1 MHMLKQNLTFKL
13 TQKLSP
19 QQIKLMKLIQLPTL
33 DFEQRIK
40 NEIEENPA
48 LETGTEEKATD
59 IERLEDANF
68 SENNFDNQEIDIESY
83 IGDDETPSYKLNA
96 FNYNSEVEEKSA
108 PISSHTSLHENLKNQ
123 TNVLILTE
131 KEKIISDFI
140 IGSIDESG
148 YLSRSIDELI
158 DDIAFT
164 QNQIVSSKELKNVL
178 GMIQNLEPPGIASR
192 NLQECLSLQLKRKF
206 KTNEILIATKIIDEG
221 FDLFS
226 KKHFEKMQEKFDIDQ
241 HLLKKGLSE
250 IEKLNPKPGGSIS
263 SFSENNHIVPDFI
276 LSVNE
281 NFINVNL
288 NRRNAP
294 DLHISKNYKE
304 MLKGYQDTK
313 MKSKAQ
319 KETVQFIKQKLDA
332 AKWFIEA
339 ITQRYQTLTLT
350 IDAIV
355 KFQTEYFLTGDEKKL
370 KPMILKDIAEKTN
383 MDISTVSRVANSKY
397 IETPYGTF
405 LLKKFFSESLKN
417 LEGEDVSSF
426 EIKNILQSL
435 IESEN
440 KKNPFSDMA
449 LSIELS
455 KKGYSLARRTVAK
468 YREQLNFPVARL
480 RKEL

>member
-1 MHMLKQNLTFKL
+1 MLKQNLTFKL
-13 TQKLSP
+13 NQKLSP

-48 LETGTEEKATD
+48 LDTGIEEKTSD
-59 IERLEDANF
+59 FESHEDGNLSDSNIEKSD
-68 SENNFDNQEIDIESY
+68 IDIEAY
-83 IGDDETPSYKLNA
+83 INEDEIPSYKLNSY
-96 FNYNSEVEEKSA
+96 NYNSEEQEKST

-131 KEKIISDFI
+131 KEKVISEFI

-148 YLSRSIDELI
+148 YLSRSTDELI

-164 QNQIVSSKELKNVL
+164 QNEIISSKQIKKVL
-178 GMIQNLEPPGIASR
+178 NMIQNLEPPGIASR
-192 NLQECLSLQLKRKF
+192 NLQECLSLQLKRKPQ
-206 KTNEILIATKIIDEG
+206 TNEISIASKIIDDG

-226 KKHFEKMQEKFDIDQ
+226 KKHFKKMQEKFSIDQ
-241 HLLKKGLSE
+241 DLLKKGLNE

-276 LSVNE
+276 LTVNE
-281 NFINVNL
+281 SHISVNL

-294 DLHISKNYKE
+294 DLHISTNYKE
-304 MLKGYQDTK
+304 MLKGYQSSRI
-313 MKSKAQ
+313 KSRAQ
-319 KETVQFIKQKLDA
+319 RETVQFIKQKLDA

-339 ITQRYQTLTLT
+339 INQRYQTLSLT

-355 KFQTEYFLTGDEKKL
+355 KFQTEYFLSGDEKKI
-370 KPMILKDIAEKTN
+370 KPMILKDIAEKIN

-417 LEGEDVSSF
+417 LEGEEVSSY
-426 EIKNILQSL
+426 EIKNILESL
-435 IESEN
+435 IEGEN

>member
-1 MHMLKQNLTFKL
+1 MLKQNLTFKL
-13 TQKLSP
+13 SQKLSP

-48 LETGTEEKATD
+48 LESGVQEPTSD
-59 IERLEDANF
+59 
-68 SENNFDNQEIDIESY
+68 FDNQEELDFSENYSENSDMDLETY
-83 IGDDETPSYKLNA
+83 LSDDEIPSYKLNSY
-96 FNYNSEVEEKSA
+96 NYSSEEEEKNT

-131 KEKIISDFI
+131 KEKVISEFI

-148 YLSRSIDELI
+148 YLSRSVDELV

-164 QNQIVSSKELKNVL
+164 QNEIISPMEIENVL
-178 GMIQNLEPPGIASR
+178 TIIQNLEPPGIASR
-192 NLQECLSLQLKRKF
+192 NLQECLSIQLKRKP
-206 KTNEILIATKIIDEG
+206 KSDDVSIASKIIDEG

-226 KKHFEKMQEKFDIDQ
+226 KKHFKKMQEKFNLDQ
-241 HLLKKGLSE
+241 DLLKKGLNE

-263 SFSENNHIVPDFI
+263 SFTENNHIVPDFI
-276 LSVNE
+276 LNVSE
-281 NFINVNL
+281 NHISVNL

-294 DLHISKNYKE
+294 DLHISENYKE
-304 MLKGYQDTK
+304 MLKGYQSSKT
-313 MKSKAQ
+313 KSKAQ
-319 KETVQFIKQKLDA
+319 KDTVQFIKQKLDA
-332 AKWFIEA
+332 AKWFIDA
-339 ITQRYQTLTLT
+339 ITQRHQTLSLT
-350 IDAIV
+350 IDAII
-355 KFQTEYFLTGDEKKL
+355 KFQRDYFLSGDEKKL
-370 KPMILKDIAEKTN
+370 KPMILRDIAEKIN
-383 MDISTVSRVANSKY
+383 MDISTISRVANSKY

-417 LEGEDVSSF
+417 LEGDEVSSF
-426 EIKNILQSL
+426 EIKNILKSL
-435 IESEN
+435 IEGEN
-440 KKNPFSDMA
+440 KNNPFSDMA

-480 RKEL
+480 RREL

>member
-1 MHMLKQNLTFKL
+1 MLKQNLTFKL
-13 TQKLSP
+13 NQKLSP

-48 LETGTEEKATD
+48 LDTGIEEKASD
-59 IERLEDANF
+59 FESYEDDNF
-68 SENNFDNQEIDIESY
+68 SDSNIEKSDIDIEAY
-83 IGDDETPSYKLNA
+83 INEDEIPSYKLNSY
-96 FNYNSEVEEKSA
+96 NYNSEEEEKST

-131 KEKIISDFI
+131 KEKVISEFI

-164 QNQIVSSKELKNVL
+164 QNEIISSKQIKKILN
-178 GMIQNLEPPGIASR
+178 MIQNLEPPGIASR
-192 NLQECLSLQLKRKF
+192 NLQECLSLQLKRKPQ
-206 KTNEILIATKIIDEG
+206 TNEISIASKIIDDG

-226 KKHFEKMQEKFDIDQ
+226 KKHFKKMQEKFSIDQ
-241 HLLKKGLSE
+241 NLLKKGLNE

-276 LSVNE
+276 LTVNE
-281 NFINVNL
+281 SHISVNL

-294 DLHISKNYKE
+294 DLHISTNYKE
-304 MLKGYQDTK
+304 MLKGYQSSRI
-313 MKSKAQ
+313 KSRAQ
-319 KETVQFIKQKLDA
+319 RETVQFIKQKLDA

-339 ITQRYQTLTLT
+339 INQRYQTLSLT

-355 KFQTEYFLTGDEKKL
+355 KFQTEYFLSGDEKKI
-370 KPMILKDIAEKTN
+370 KPMILKDIAEKIN

-397 IETPYGTF
+397 LETPYGTF

-417 LEGEDVSSF
+417 LEGEEVSSY
-426 EIKNILQSL
+426 EIKNILESL

>member
-1 MHMLKQNLTFKL
+1 MLKQNLTFKL
-13 TQKLSP
+13 NQKLSP

-48 LETGTEEKATD
+48 LDTGIEEKASD
-59 IERLEDANF
+59 FESYEDDNF
-68 SENNFDNQEIDIESY
+68 SDSNIEKSDIDIEAY
-83 IGDDETPSYKLNA
+83 INEDEIPSYKLNSY
-96 FNYNSEVEEKSA
+96 NYNSEEQEKST

-131 KEKIISDFI
+131 KEKVISEFI

-164 QNQIVSSKELKNVL
+164 QNEIISSKQIKKILN
-178 GMIQNLEPPGIASR
+178 MIQNLEPPGIASR
-192 NLQECLSLQLKRKF
+192 NLQECLSLQLKRKPQ
-206 KTNEILIATKIIDEG
+206 TNEISIASKIIDDG

-226 KKHFEKMQEKFDIDQ
+226 KKHFKKMQEKFSIDQ
-241 HLLKKGLSE
+241 DLLKKGLNE

-276 LSVNE
+276 LTVNE
-281 NFINVNL
+281 NHISVNL

-294 DLHISKNYKE
+294 DLHISTNYKE
-304 MLKGYQDTK
+304 MLKGYQSSRI
-313 MKSKAQ
+313 KSRAQ
-319 KETVQFIKQKLDA
+319 RETVQFIKQKLDA

-339 ITQRYQTLTLT
+339 INQRYQTLSLT

-355 KFQTEYFLTGDEKKL
+355 KFQTEYFLSGDEKKI
-370 KPMILKDIAEKTN
+370 KPMILKDIAEKIN

-397 IETPYGTF
+397 LETPYGTF

-417 LEGEDVSSF
+417 LEGEEVSSY
-426 EIKNILQSL
+426 EIKNILESL

>member
-1 MHMLKQNLTFKL
+1 MLKQNLTFKL

-33 DFEQRIK
+33 DFEQKIK

-48 LETGTEEKATD
+48 LETGIEEKVSD
-59 IERLEDANF
+59 FENSEDENF
-68 SENNFDNQEIDIESY
+68 SDNNVDNQEIDIDAY
-83 IGDDETPSYKLNA
+83 LNDDDTPSYKLNS
-96 FNYNSEVEEKSA
+96 FNYNSEEEDKSM

-123 TNVLILTE
+123 TNVLILTK

-164 QNQIVSSKELKNVL
+164 QNEIISSKEIKNVL
-178 GMIQNLEPPGIASR
+178 TMIQNLEPPGIASR
-192 NLQECLSLQLKRKF
+192 NLQECLSLQLKRKP
-206 KTNEILIATKIIDEG
+206 KTNDTLIASKVIDEG

-226 KKHFEKMQEKFDIDQ
+226 KKHFKKMQEKFNLNQ
-241 HLLKKGLSE
+241 NSLKKGLNE

-276 LSVNE
+276 LTVNE
-281 NFINVNL
+281 NHISVNL

-294 DLHISKNYKE
+294 ELHISNNYKE
-304 MLKGYQDTK
+304 MLKGYQGSK
-313 MKSKAQ
+313 MKSKTQ

-355 KFQTEYFLTGDEKKL
+355 KFQTEYFLSGDEKKL
-370 KPMILKDIAEKTN
+370 RPMILKDIAKKTS

-417 LEGEDVSSF
+417 LEGEEVSSF
-426 EIKNILQSL
+426 EIKNILESL
-435 IESEN
+435 IECEN

>member
-1 MHMLKQNLTFKL
+1 MLKQNLTFRL
-13 TQKLSP
+13 SQKLSP

-48 LETGTEEKATD
+48 LESGIEEKVSD
-59 IERLEDANF
+59 FENQEDLDF
-68 SENNFDNQEIDIESY
+68 SENYSENTDIDIEAYLS
-83 IGDDETPSYKLNA
+83 DDEIPSYKLNS
-96 FNYNSEVEEKSA
+96 FNYSSEDEEKST

-123 TNVLILTE
+123 TTVLILTE

-140 IGSIDESG
+140 IGSIDGSG
-148 YLSRSIDELI
+148 YLSRSIDELV

-164 QNQIVSSKELKNVL
+164 QNQIISSDEIQNVL
-178 GMIQNLEPPGIASR
+178 KMIQNLEPPGIASR
-192 NLQECLSLQLKRKF
+192 NLQECLSIQLKRKPKSDNIF
-206 KTNEILIATKIIDEG
+206 IASKIIDEG

-226 KKHFEKMQEKFDIDQ
+226 KKHFKKMQEKFNLSEDE
-241 HLLKKGLSE
+241 LKKGLNE
-250 IEKLNPKPGGSIS
+250 VEKLNPKPGGSIS

-276 LSVNE
+276 LNVSE
-281 NFINVNL
+281 NHISVNL

-294 DLHISKNYKE
+294 NLHISTNYKE
-304 MLKGYQDTK
+304 MLKGYQSSK
-313 MKSKAQ
+313 KKSKDQ
-319 KETVQFIKQKLDA
+319 KNTVQFIKQKLDA

-339 ITQRYQTLTLT
+339 ITQRYQTLSLT

-355 KFQTEYFLTGDEKKL
+355 KFQKGYFLSGDEKKL

-383 MDISTVSRVANSKY
+383 MDISTISRVANSKY

-426 EIKNILQSL
+426 EIKNILKSL
-435 IESEN
+435 IDNEN
-440 KKNPFSDMA
+440 KKNPFSDMS
-449 LSIELS
+449 LSVELS
-455 KKGYSLARRTVAK
+455 KNGYSLARRTVAK

>member
-1 MHMLKQNLTFKL
+1 MSI
-13 TQKLSP
+13 SP
-19 QQIKLMKLIQLPTL
+19 I
-33 DFEQRIK
+33 
-40 NEIEENPA
+40 
-48 LETGTEEKATD
+48 
-59 IERLEDANF
+59 
-68 SENNFDNQEIDIESY
+68 
-83 IGDDETPSYKLNA
+83 
-96 FNYNSEVEEKSA
+96 
-108 PISSHTSLHENLKNQ
+108 
-123 TNVLILTE
+123 
-131 KEKIISDFI
+131 
-140 IGSIDESG
+140 
-148 YLSRSIDELI
+148 
-158 DDIAFT
+158 
-164 QNQIVSSKELKNVL
+164 
-178 GMIQNLEPPGIASR
+178 
-192 NLQECLSLQLKRKF
+192 KRK
-206 KTNEILIATKIIDEG
+206 TQTDEILIATKIIDEG

-226 KKHFEKMQEKFDIDQ
+226 KKHFMKMQDKFNLDQ
-241 HLLKKGLSE
+241 SSLKKGLNE

-263 SFSENNHIVPDFI
+263 SFSENNHIVPDF
-276 LSVNE
+276 LLNVNE
-281 NFINVNL
+281 NHINVNL

-294 DLHISKNYKE
+294 DLHISNTYKE
-304 MLKGYQDTK
+304 MLKGYQSSK
-313 MKSKAQ
+313 VKSKAQ

-355 KFQTEYFLTGDEKKL
+355 QFQTEYFLSGDEKKL
-370 KPMILKDIAEKTN
+370 KPMILRDIAEKTN

-417 LEGEDVSSF
+417 LEGEEVSSF
-426 EIKNILQSL
+426 EIKNILESL
-435 IESEN
+435 IQSEN

>member
-1 MHMLKQNLTFKL
+1 MLKQNLTFKL

-33 DFEQRIK
+33 DFEQKIK

-48 LETGTEEKATD
+48 LETGIEEKVSD
-59 IERLEDANF
+59 FENSEDENF
-68 SENNFDNQEIDIESY
+68 SDNNVDNQEIDIDSY
-83 IGDDETPSYKLNA
+83 LSDDDTPSYKLNSY
-96 FNYNSEVEEKSA
+96 NYNSEEEDKSM

-123 TNVLILTE
+123 TNVLILSK

-164 QNQIVSSKELKNVL
+164 QNEIISSKEIKNVL
-178 GMIQNLEPPGIASR
+178 SMIQNLEPPGIASR
-192 NLQECLSLQLKRKF
+192 NLQECLSLQLKRKP
-206 KTNEILIATKIIDEG
+206 KTNDTLIASKIIDEG

-226 KKHFEKMQEKFDIDQ
+226 KKHFKKMQEKFNLNQ
-241 HLLKKGLSE
+241 NSLKKGLNE

-276 LSVNE
+276 LTVNE
-281 NFINVNL
+281 NHISVNL

-294 DLHISKNYKE
+294 ELHISNNYKE
-304 MLKGYQDTK
+304 MLKGYQGSK
-313 MKSKAQ
+313 MKSKTQ

-355 KFQTEYFLTGDEKKL
+355 KFQTEYFLSGDEKKL
-370 KPMILKDIAEKTN
+370 RPMILKDIAKKTS

-417 LEGEDVSSF
+417 LEGEEVSSF
-426 EIKNILQSL
+426 EVKNILESL
-435 IESEN
+435 IECEN

>member
-1 MHMLKQNLTFKL
+1 MLKQNLTFKL
-13 TQKLSP
+13 SQKLSP

-48 LETGTEEKATD
+48 LESGVQEPTSD
-59 IERLEDANF
+59 
-68 SENNFDNQEIDIESY
+68 FDNQEELDFSENYSENSDMDLETY
-83 IGDDETPSYKLNA
+83 LSDDEIPSYKLNSY
-96 FNYNSEVEEKSA
+96 NYTSEEEEKNT

-131 KEKIISDFI
+131 KEKVISEFI

-148 YLSRSIDELI
+148 YLSRSVDELV

-164 QNQIVSSKELKNVL
+164 QNEIISSMEIENVL
-178 GMIQNLEPPGIASR
+178 TIIQNLDPPGIASR
-192 NLQECLSLQLKRKF
+192 NLQECLSIQLKRKPKSDDVF
-206 KTNEILIATKIIDEG
+206 IASKIIDEG

-226 KKHFEKMQEKFDIDQ
+226 KKHFKKMQEKFNLDQ
-241 HLLKKGLSE
+241 DLLKKGLNE

-263 SFSENNHIVPDFI
+263 SFTENNHIVPDFI
-276 LSVNE
+276 LNVNE
-281 NFINVNL
+281 NHISVNL

-294 DLHISKNYKE
+294 DLHISENYKE
-304 MLKGYQDTK
+304 MLKGYQSSKT
-313 MKSKAQ
+313 KSKAQ
-319 KETVQFIKQKLDA
+319 KDTVQFIKQKLDA
-332 AKWFIEA
+332 AKWFIDA
-339 ITQRYQTLTLT
+339 ITQRHQTLSLT
-350 IDAIV
+350 IDAII
-355 KFQTEYFLTGDEKKL
+355 KFQRDYFLSGDEKKL
-370 KPMILKDIAEKTN
+370 KPMILRDIAEKTN

-417 LEGEDVSSF
+417 LEGDEVSSF
-426 EIKNILQSL
+426 EIKNILESL
-435 IESEN
+435 IEGEN
-440 KKNPFSDMA
+440 KNNPFSDMA

-480 RKEL
+480 RREL

>member
-1 MHMLKQNLTFKL
+1 MLKQNLTFKL

-48 LETGTEEKATD
+48 LETGIEEKITD
-59 IERLEDANF
+59 FENSEDDKF
-68 SENNFDNQEIDIESY
+68 SENNVDNQEIDIEAY
-83 IGDDETPSYKLNA
+83 LGDDETPAYKLNS
-96 FNYNSEVEEKSA
+96 FNYNSDEEDKST

-164 QNQIVSSKELKNVL
+164 QNEIISSKEIKNVL
-178 GMIQNLEPPGIASR
+178 SMIQNLEPPGIASR
-192 NLQECLSLQLKRKF
+192 NLQECLSLQLKRKP
-206 KTNEILIATKIIDEG
+206 KTNDTLIASKIIAEG

-226 KKHFEKMQEKFDIDQ
+226 KKHFKKMQEKFNLNQ
-241 HLLKKGLSE
+241 NSLKKGLNE

-276 LSVNE
+276 LTVNE
-281 NFINVNL
+281 NHISVNL

-294 DLHISKNYKE
+294 ELHISNNYKE
-304 MLKGYQDTK
+304 MLKGYQGSK
-313 MKSKAQ
+313 MKSKTQ
-319 KETVQFIKQKLDA
+319 KEAVQFIKQKLDA

-355 KFQTEYFLTGDEKKL
+355 KFQTEYFLSGDEKKL
-370 KPMILKDIAEKTN
+370 RPMILKDIAKKTS

-417 LEGEDVSSF
+417 LEGEEVSSF
-426 EIKNILQSL
+426 EIKNILESL

>member
-1 MHMLKQNLTFKL
+1 MLKQNLTFKL
-13 TQKLSP
+13 NQKLSP

-48 LETGTEEKATD
+48 LDTGIEEKASD
-59 IERLEDANF
+59 FESYEDDNF
-68 SENNFDNQEIDIESY
+68 SDSNIEKSDIDIEAY
-83 IGDDETPSYKLNA
+83 INEDEIPSYKLNSY
-96 FNYNSEVEEKSA
+96 NYNSEEQEKST

-131 KEKIISDFI
+131 KEKVISEFI

-148 YLSRSIDELI
+148 YLSRSTDELI

-164 QNQIVSSKELKNVL
+164 QNEIISSKQIKKVL
-178 GMIQNLEPPGIASR
+178 NMIQNLEPPGIASR
-192 NLQECLSLQLKRKF
+192 NLQECLSLQLKRKPQ
-206 KTNEILIATKIIDEG
+206 TNEISIASKIIDDG

-226 KKHFEKMQEKFDIDQ
+226 KKHFKKMQEKFSIDQ
-241 HLLKKGLSE
+241 NLLKKGLNE

-276 LSVNE
+276 LTVNE
-281 NFINVNL
+281 NHISVNL

-294 DLHISKNYKE
+294 DLHISTNYKE
-304 MLKGYQDTK
+304 MLKGYQSSRI
-313 MKSKAQ
+313 KSRAQ
-319 KETVQFIKQKLDA
+319 RETVQFIKQKLDA

-339 ITQRYQTLTLT
+339 INQRYQTLSLT

-355 KFQTEYFLTGDEKKL
+355 KFQTEYFLSGDEKKI
-370 KPMILKDIAEKTN
+370 KPMILKDIAEKIN

-397 IETPYGTF
+397 LETPYGTF

-417 LEGEDVSSF
+417 LEGEEVSSY
-426 EIKNILQSL
+426 EIKNILESL

>member
-1 MHMLKQNLTFKL
+1 MLKQNLTFKL
-13 TQKLSP
+13 SQKLSP

-48 LETGTEEKATD
+48 LESGVQEQTSD
-59 IERLEDANF
+59 
-68 SENNFDNQEIDIESY
+68 FDNQEELDFSENYSENSDLDLETY
-83 IGDDETPSYKLNA
+83 LSDDEIPSYKLNSY
-96 FNYNSEVEEKSA
+96 NYSSEEEEKNT

-131 KEKIISDFI
+131 KEKVISEFI

-148 YLSRSIDELI
+148 YLSRSVDELV

-164 QNQIVSSKELKNVL
+164 QNEIISPMEIENVL
-178 GMIQNLEPPGIASR
+178 TIIQNLEPPGIASR
-192 NLQECLSLQLKRKF
+192 NLQECLSIQLKRKPKSDDVF
-206 KTNEILIATKIIDEG
+206 IASKIIDEG

-226 KKHFEKMQEKFDIDQ
+226 KKHFKKLQEKFNLDQ
-241 HLLKKGLSE
+241 DLLKKGLNE

-263 SFSENNHIVPDFI
+263 SFTENNHIVPDFI
-276 LSVNE
+276 LNVNE
-281 NFINVNL
+281 NLISVNL

-294 DLHISKNYKE
+294 DLHISENYKE
-304 MLKGYQDTK
+304 MLKGYQSSKT
-313 MKSKAQ
+313 KSKAQ
-319 KETVQFIKQKLDA
+319 KDTVQFIKQKLDA
-332 AKWFIEA
+332 AKWFIDA
-339 ITQRYQTLTLT
+339 ITQRHQTLSLT
-350 IDAIV
+350 IDAII
-355 KFQTEYFLTGDEKKL
+355 KFQRDYFLSGDEKKL
-370 KPMILKDIAEKTN
+370 KPMILRDIAEKIN
-383 MDISTVSRVANSKY
+383 MDISTISRVANSKY

-417 LEGEDVSSF
+417 LEGDEVSSF
-426 EIKNILQSL
+426 EIKNILKSL
-435 IESEN
+435 IEGEN
-440 KKNPFSDMA
+440 KNNPFSDMA

-480 RKEL
+480 RREL

>member
-1 MHMLKQNLTFKL
+1 MLKQNLTFKL

-33 DFEQRIK
+33 DFEQKIK

-48 LETGTEEKATD
+48 LETGIEEKVSD
-59 IERLEDANF
+59 FENSEDENF
-68 SENNFDNQEIDIESY
+68 SDNNVDNQEIDIDAY
-83 IGDDETPSYKLNA
+83 LNDDDTPSYKLNS
-96 FNYNSEVEEKSA
+96 FNYNSEEEDKSM

-123 TNVLILTE
+123 TNVLILTK

-164 QNQIVSSKELKNVL
+164 QNEIISSKEVKNVL
-178 GMIQNLEPPGIASR
+178 SMIQNLEPPGIASR
-192 NLQECLSLQLKRKF
+192 NLQECLSLQLKRKP
-206 KTNEILIATKIIDEG
+206 KTNDTLIASKIIDEG

-226 KKHFEKMQEKFDIDQ
+226 KKHFKKMQEKFNLNQ
-241 HLLKKGLSE
+241 NSLKKGLNE

-276 LSVNE
+276 LTVNE
-281 NFINVNL
+281 NHISVNL

-294 DLHISKNYKE
+294 ELHISNNYKE
-304 MLKGYQDTK
+304 MLKGYQGSK
-313 MKSKAQ
+313 MKSKTQ

-355 KFQTEYFLTGDEKKL
+355 KFQTEYFLSGDEKKL
-370 KPMILKDIAEKTN
+370 RPMILKDIAKKTS

-417 LEGEDVSSF
+417 LEGEEVSSF
-426 EIKNILQSL
+426 EIKNILESL

>member
-1 MHMLKQNLTFKL
+1 MLKQNLTFKL
-13 TQKLSP
+13 NQKLSP

-48 LETGTEEKATD
+48 LDTGIEEKASD
-59 IERLEDANF
+59 FESHEDDNF
-68 SENNFDNQEIDIESY
+68 SDSNIEKSDIDIEAY
-83 IGDDETPSYKLNA
+83 INEDEIPSYKLNSY
-96 FNYNSEVEEKSA
+96 NYNSEEQEKST

-131 KEKIISDFI
+131 KEKVISEFI

-164 QNQIVSSKELKNVL
+164 QNEIISSKQIKKVL
-178 GMIQNLEPPGIASR
+178 NMIQNLEPPGIASR
-192 NLQECLSLQLKRKF
+192 NLQECLSLQLKRKPQ
-206 KTNEILIATKIIDEG
+206 TNEISIASKIIDDG

-226 KKHFEKMQEKFDIDQ
+226 KKHFKKMQEKFSIDQ
-241 HLLKKGLSE
+241 NLLKKGLNE

-276 LSVNE
+276 LTVNE
-281 NFINVNL
+281 SHISVNL

-294 DLHISKNYKE
+294 DLHISTNYKE
-304 MLKGYQDTK
+304 MLKGYQSSRI
-313 MKSKAQ
+313 KSRAQ
-319 KETVQFIKQKLDA
+319 RETVQFIKQKLDA

-339 ITQRYQTLTLT
+339 INQRYQTLSLT

-355 KFQTEYFLTGDEKKL
+355 KFQTEYFLSGDEKKI
-370 KPMILKDIAEKTN
+370 KPMILKDIAEKIN

-417 LEGEDVSSF
+417 LEGEEVSSY
-426 EIKNILQSL
+426 EIKNILESL
-435 IESEN
+435 IEGEN

>member
-1 MHMLKQNLTFKL
+1 MLKQNLTFKL
-13 TQKLSP
+13 NQKLSP

-48 LETGTEEKATD
+48 LDTGIEEKASD
-59 IERLEDANF
+59 FESYEDDNF
-68 SENNFDNQEIDIESY
+68 SDSNIEKSDIDIEAY
-83 IGDDETPSYKLNA
+83 INEDEIPSYKLNSY
-96 FNYNSEVEEKSA
+96 NYNSEEQEKST

-131 KEKIISDFI
+131 KEKVISEFI

-164 QNQIVSSKELKNVL
+164 QNEIISSKQIKKILN
-178 GMIQNLEPPGIASR
+178 MIQNLEPPGIASR
-192 NLQECLSLQLKRKF
+192 NLQECLSLQLKRKPQ
-206 KTNEILIATKIIDEG
+206 TNEISIASKIIDDG

-226 KKHFEKMQEKFDIDQ
+226 KKHFKKMQEKFSIDQ
-241 HLLKKGLSE
+241 NLLKKGLNE

-276 LSVNE
+276 LTVNE
-281 NFINVNL
+281 NHISVNL

-294 DLHISKNYKE
+294 DLHISTNYKE
-304 MLKGYQDTK
+304 MLKGYQSSRI
-313 MKSKAQ
+313 KSRAQ
-319 KETVQFIKQKLDA
+319 RETVQFIKQKLDA

-339 ITQRYQTLTLT
+339 INQRYQTLSLT

-355 KFQTEYFLTGDEKKL
+355 KFQTEYFLSGDEKKI
-370 KPMILKDIAEKTN
+370 KPMILKDIAEKIN

-417 LEGEDVSSF
+417 LEGEEVSTF
-426 EIKNILQSL
+426 KIKNILESL

>member
-1 MHMLKQNLTFKL
+1 MLKQNLTFKL

-33 DFEQRIK
+33 DFEQKIK

-48 LETGTEEKATD
+48 LETGIEEKVSD
-59 IERLEDANF
+59 FENSEDENF
-68 SENNFDNQEIDIESY
+68 SDNNVDNQEIDIDSY
-83 IGDDETPSYKLNA
+83 LSDDDTPSYKLNSY
-96 FNYNSEVEEKSA
+96 NYNSEEEDKSM

-123 TNVLILTE
+123 TNVLILSK

-164 QNQIVSSKELKNVL
+164 QNEIISSKEIKNVL
-178 GMIQNLEPPGIASR
+178 SMIQNLEPPGIASR
-192 NLQECLSLQLKRKF
+192 NLQECLSLQLKRKP
-206 KTNEILIATKIIDEG
+206 KTNDTLIASKIIDEG

-226 KKHFEKMQEKFDIDQ
+226 KKHFNKMQEKFNLNQ
-241 HLLKKGLSE
+241 NSLRKGLNE

-276 LSVNE
+276 LTVNE
-281 NFINVNL
+281 NHISVNL

-294 DLHISKNYKE
+294 ELHISNNYKE
-304 MLKGYQDTK
+304 MLKGYQGSK
-313 MKSKAQ
+313 MKSKTQ

-355 KFQTEYFLTGDEKKL
+355 KFQTEYFLSGDEKKL
-370 KPMILKDIAEKTN
+370 RPMILKDIAKKTS

-405 LLKKFFSESLKN
+405 LLKKIFSESLKN
-417 LEGEDVSSF
+417 LEGEEISSF
-426 EIKNILQSL
+426 EIKNILESL

>member
-1 MHMLKQNLTFKL
+1 MLKQNLTFKL

-48 LETGTEEKATD
+48 LETGIEEKVSD
-59 IERLEDANF
+59 FENPEDDNF
-68 SENNFDNQEIDIESY
+68 SDNNVDNQEIDIEAY
-83 IGDDETPSYKLNA
+83 LIDDEMPSYKLNS
-96 FNYNSEVEEKSA
+96 FNYNSEEENKNS

-123 TNVLILTE
+123 TNVLILSENE
-131 KEKIISDFI
+131 KFISDFI

-164 QNQIVSSKELKNVL
+164 QNKIISFKEIKNVL
-178 GMIQNLEPPGIASR
+178 SMIQNLEPPGIASR
-192 NLQECLSLQLKRKF
+192 NLQECLSLQLKRKI
-206 KTNEILIATKIIDEG
+206 KTNEILIASKIIDEG

-226 KKHFEKMQEKFDIDQ
+226 KKHFKKMQEKFDLDQ
-241 HLLKKGLSE
+241 NLLKKGLNE
-250 IEKLNPKPGGSIS
+250 IEKLNPKPGGAIS

-276 LSVNE
+276 LTVNE
-281 NFINVNL
+281 NHINVNL

-294 DLHISKNYKE
+294 DLHISNNYKE
-304 MLKGYQDTK
+304 MLKGYQGSK
-313 MKSKAQ
+313 LKSKAQ

-355 KFQTEYFLTGDEKKL
+355 KFQTEYFLSGDEKKL
-370 KPMILKDIAEKTN
+370 RPMILKDIAKKTG

-417 LEGEDVSSF
+417 LDGEEVSSF
-426 EIKNILQSL
+426 EIKNILRSL

-468 YREQLNFPVARL
+468 YREQLNFSVARL

>member
-1 MHMLKQNLTFKL
+1 MLKQNLTFRL
-13 TQKLSP
+13 SQKLSP

-48 LETGTEEKATD
+48 LESGIEEKLSD
-59 IERLEDANF
+59 FENQQDEDF
-68 SENNFDNQEIDIESY
+68 SENYSENTDMDIEAYLS
-83 IGDDETPSYKLNA
+83 DDEIPSYKLNS
-96 FNYNSEVEEKSA
+96 FNYNSEEEEKNT

-123 TNVLILTE
+123 TNVLILSE
-131 KEKIISDFI
+131 KEKIISEFI

-148 YLSRSIDELI
+148 YLSRSIEELI

-164 QNQIVSSKELKNVL
+164 QNEIISSKEIKNVL
-178 GMIQNLEPPGIASR
+178 HMIQNLEPPGIAAR
-192 NLQECLSLQLKRKF
+192 NLQECLSIQLKRKPKSDDIF
-206 KTNEILIATKIIDEG
+206 TASKIIDEG
-221 FDLFS
+221 FNLFS
-226 KKHFEKMQEKFDIDQ
+226 KKHFKKMQEKFNIDQ
-241 HLLKKGLSE
+241 DLLKKGLNE

-276 LSVNE
+276 LNVNE
-281 NFINVNL
+281 NHINVNL

-294 DLHISKNYKE
+294 DLHISTNYKE
-304 MLKGYQDTK
+304 MLKGY
-313 MKSKAQ
+313 KSSKIKSNAQ

-339 ITQRYQTLTLT
+339 ITQRHQTLSLT
-350 IDAIV
+350 INAII
-355 KFQTEYFLTGDEKKL
+355 KFQKEYFLSGDEKKL

-417 LEGEDVSSF
+417 LEGEEVSSL
-426 EIKNILQSL
+426 EIKNILESI

-440 KKNPFSDMA
+440 KKNPFSDMD

-455 KKGYSLARRTVAK
+455 KKGYSIARRTVAK
-468 YREQLNFPVARL
+468 YREKLNYPVARL
-480 RKEL
+480 RREL

>member
-1 MHMLKQNLTFKL
+1 MLKQNLTLKL

-48 LETGTEEKATD
+48 LDTGIEEKVSD
-59 IERLEDANF
+59 FENQEGDNF
-68 SENNFDNQEIDIESY
+68 SDNNIDNSDIDIEAYLS
-83 IGDDETPSYKLNA
+83 DDEIPSYKLNS
-96 FNYNSEVEEKSA
+96 FNYNSEEEEKSA

-123 TNVLILTE
+123 TNVLIFSE
-131 KEKIISDFI
+131 KEKIISEFI

-148 YLSRSIDELI
+148 YLSRSIEELI

-164 QNQIVSSKELKNVL
+164 QNEIISSKEIKNVL
-178 GMIQNLEPPGIASR
+178 NMIQNLEPPGIASR
-192 NLQECLSLQLKRKF
+192 NLQECLSIQLKRKP
-206 KTNEILIATKIIDEG
+206 KTDETLIASKIIDEG
-221 FDLFS
+221 FHLFS
-226 KKHFEKMQEKFDIDQ
+226 KKHFKKMQEKFNVDEN
-241 HLLKKGLSE
+241 LLKKGLNE

-276 LSVNE
+276 LNVNE
-281 NFINVNL
+281 NHINVNL

-294 DLHISKNYKE
+294 DLHISTNYKE
-304 MLKGYQDTK
+304 MLKGYQSSK
-313 MKSKAQ
+313 IKSKSQ

-339 ITQRYQTLTLT
+339 ISQRYQTLSLT

-355 KFQTEYFLTGDEKKL
+355 KFQTEYFLSGDEKKL

-417 LEGEDVSSF
+417 LEGEEVSSF
-426 EIKNILQSL
+426 EIKNILESL

-480 RKEL
+480 RREL

>member
-1 MHMLKQNLTFKL
+1 MLKQNLTFKL
-13 TQKLSP
+13 NQKLSP

-48 LETGTEEKATD
+48 LDTGIEEKASD
-59 IERLEDANF
+59 FESYEDDNF
-68 SENNFDNQEIDIESY
+68 SDSNIEKSDIDIEAY
-83 IGDDETPSYKLNA
+83 INEDEIPSYKLNSY
-96 FNYNSEVEEKSA
+96 NYNSEEEEKST

-131 KEKIISDFI
+131 KEKVISEFI

-148 YLSRSIDELI
+148 YLSRSTDELI

-164 QNQIVSSKELKNVL
+164 QNEIISSKQIKKVL
-178 GMIQNLEPPGIASR
+178 NMIQNLEPPGIASR
-192 NLQECLSLQLKRKF
+192 NLQECLSLQLKRKPQ
-206 KTNEILIATKIIDEG
+206 TNEISIASKIIDDG

-226 KKHFEKMQEKFDIDQ
+226 KKHFKKMQEKFSIDQ
-241 HLLKKGLSE
+241 NLLKKGLNE

-276 LSVNE
+276 LTVNE
-281 NFINVNL
+281 SHISVNL

-294 DLHISKNYKE
+294 DLHISTNYKE
-304 MLKGYQDTK
+304 MLKGYQSSRI
-313 MKSKAQ
+313 KSRAQ
-319 KETVQFIKQKLDA
+319 RETVQFIKQKLDA

-339 ITQRYQTLTLT
+339 INQRYQTLSLT

-355 KFQTEYFLTGDEKKL
+355 KFQTEYFLSGDEKKI
-370 KPMILKDIAEKTN
+370 KPMILKDIAEKIN

-397 IETPYGTF
+397 LETPYGTF

-417 LEGEDVSSF
+417 LDGEEVSSY
-426 EIKNILQSL
+426 EIKNILESL

>member
-1 MHMLKQNLTFKL
+1 MLKQNLTFKL

-33 DFEQRIK
+33 DFEQKIK

-48 LETGTEEKATD
+48 LETGIEEKVSD
-59 IERLEDANF
+59 FENSQDENF
-68 SENNFDNQEIDIESY
+68 SDNNVDNQEIDIDSY
-83 IGDDETPSYKLNA
+83 LSDDDTPSYKLNSY
-96 FNYNSEVEEKSA
+96 NYNSEEEDKSM

-123 TNVLILTE
+123 TNVLILSK

-164 QNQIVSSKELKNVL
+164 QNEIISSKEIKNVL
-178 GMIQNLEPPGIASR
+178 SMIQNLEPPGIASR
-192 NLQECLSLQLKRKF
+192 NLQECLSLQLKRKP
-206 KTNEILIATKIIDEG
+206 KTNDTLIASKIIDEG

-226 KKHFEKMQEKFDIDQ
+226 KKHFKKMQEKFNLNQ
-241 HLLKKGLSE
+241 NSLKKGLNE

-276 LSVNE
+276 LTVNE
-281 NFINVNL
+281 NHISVNL

-294 DLHISKNYKE
+294 ELHISNNYKE
-304 MLKGYQDTK
+304 MLKGYQGSK
-313 MKSKAQ
+313 MKSKTQ

-355 KFQTEYFLTGDEKKL
+355 KFQTEYFLSGDEKKL
-370 KPMILKDIAEKTN
+370 KPMILKDIAKKTS

-417 LEGEDVSSF
+417 LEGEEVSSF
-426 EIKNILQSL
+426 EVKNILESL
-435 IESEN
+435 IECEN

>member
-1 MHMLKQNLTFKL
+1 MLKQNLTFKL
-13 TQKLSP
+13 NQKLSP

-48 LETGTEEKATD
+48 LDTGIEEKESD
-59 IERLEDANF
+59 FESHEGDNF
-68 SENNFDNQEIDIESY
+68 SDSNIEKSDIDIEDY
-83 IGDDETPSYKLNA
+83 INEDEIPSYKLNTY
-96 FNYNSEVEEKSA
+96 NYNSEEQEKST

-131 KEKIISDFI
+131 KEKVISEFI

-148 YLSRSIDELI
+148 YLSRSTDELI

-164 QNQIVSSKELKNVL
+164 QNEIISSKQIKKVL
-178 GMIQNLEPPGIASR
+178 NMIQNLEPPGIASR
-192 NLQECLSLQLKRKF
+192 NLQECLSLQLKRKPQ
-206 KTNEILIATKIIDEG
+206 TNEISIASKIIDDG

-226 KKHFEKMQEKFDIDQ
+226 KKHFKKMQEKFSIDQ
-241 HLLKKGLSE
+241 NLLKKGLNE

-276 LSVNE
+276 LTVNE
-281 NFINVNL
+281 SHISVNL

-294 DLHISKNYKE
+294 DLHISTNYKE
-304 MLKGYQDTK
+304 MLKGYQSSRI
-313 MKSKAQ
+313 KSRAQ
-319 KETVQFIKQKLDA
+319 REAVQFIKQKLDA

-339 ITQRYQTLTLT
+339 INQRYQTLSLT

-355 KFQTEYFLTGDEKKL
+355 KFQTEYFLSGDEKKI
-370 KPMILKDIAEKTN
+370 KPMILKDIAEKIN

-417 LEGEDVSSF
+417 LEGEEVSSY
-426 EIKNILQSL
+426 EIKNILESL

>member
-1 MHMLKQNLTFKL
+1 MLKQNLTFKL

-33 DFEQRIK
+33 DFEQKIK

-48 LETGTEEKATD
+48 LETGIEEKVSD
-59 IERLEDANF
+59 FENSEDENF
-68 SENNFDNQEIDIESY
+68 SDNNVDNQEIDIDAYLS
-83 IGDDETPSYKLNA
+83 DDDTPSYKLNS
-96 FNYNSEVEEKSA
+96 FNYNSEEEDKSM

-123 TNVLILTE
+123 TNVLILTK

-164 QNQIVSSKELKNVL
+164 QNEIICSKEIKNVL
-178 GMIQNLEPPGIASR
+178 STIQNLEPPGIASR
-192 NLQECLSLQLKRKF
+192 NLQECLSLQLKRKP
-206 KTNEILIATKIIDEG
+206 KTNDTLIASKIIDEG

-226 KKHFEKMQEKFDIDQ
+226 KKHFKKMQEKFNLNQ
-241 HLLKKGLSE
+241 NSLKKGLNE

-263 SFSENNHIVPDFI
+263 SFSENNHIVPDFV
-276 LSVNE
+276 LTVNE
-281 NFINVNL
+281 NHISVNL

-294 DLHISKNYKE
+294 ELHISNNYKE
-304 MLKGYQDTK
+304 MLKGYQGSK
-313 MKSKAQ
+313 MKSKTQ
-319 KETVQFIKQKLDA
+319 KETIQFIKQKLDA

-355 KFQTEYFLTGDEKKL
+355 KFQTEYFLSGDEKKL
-370 KPMILKDIAEKTN
+370 RPMILKDIAKKTS

-417 LEGEDVSSF
+417 LEGEEVSSF
-426 EIKNILQSL
+426 EIKNILESL

>member
-1 MHMLKQNLTFKL
+1 MLKQNLTFKL
-13 TQKLSP
+13 SQKLSP
-19 QQIKLMKLIQLPTL
+19 QQIKLMKLIQLSTL

-48 LETGTEEKATD
+48 LESGIEEKAFD
-59 IERLEDANF
+59 FENQQDLEFPQNY
-68 SENNFDNQEIDIESY
+68 SENNDMDIEDYLSN
-83 IGDDETPSYKLNA
+83 DETPSYKLNS
-96 FNYNSEVEEKSA
+96 FNYSSEEEEKST

-123 TNVLILTE
+123 TTVLILTE

-140 IGSIDESG
+140 IGSIDGSG
-148 YLSRSIDELI
+148 YLSRSIDELV

-164 QNQIVSSKELKNVL
+164 QNQIISSKEIQDVL
-178 GMIQNLEPPGIASR
+178 NMIQNLEPPGIAAR
-192 NLQECLSLQLKRKF
+192 NLQECLSIQLKRKP
-206 KTNEILIATKIIDEG
+206 KSDDILIASKIIDKG

-226 KKHFEKMQEKFDIDQ
+226 KKHFKKMQEKFNLSEV
-241 HLLKKGLSE
+241 LLKKGLKE

-276 LSVNE
+276 LNVND
-281 NFINVNL
+281 NHISVNL

-294 DLHISKNYKE
+294 ELHISANYKE
-304 MLKGYQDTK
+304 MLKGYQSSK
-313 MKSKAQ
+313 KKSKAQ
-319 KETVQFIKQKLDA
+319 RETVQFIKQKLDA

-339 ITQRYQTLTLT
+339 ITQRHQTLSLT

-355 KFQTEYFLTGDEKKL
+355 KFQKDYFLSGDEKKL
-370 KPMILKDIAEKTN
+370 RPMILKHIAEKTN
-383 MDISTVSRVANSKY
+383 MDISTISRVANSKY

-417 LEGEDVSSF
+417 LEGEEVSSF
-426 EIKNILQSL
+426 EIKNILESL

-440 KKNPFSDMA
+440 KKTPFSDMD

>member
-1 MHMLKQNLTFKL
+1 MLKQNLTFKL
-13 TQKLSP
+13 NQKLSP

-48 LETGTEEKATD
+48 LDTGIEEKASD
-59 IERLEDANF
+59 FESYEDDNF
-68 SENNFDNQEIDIESY
+68 SDSNIEKSDIDIEAY
-83 IGDDETPSYKLNA
+83 INEDEIPSYKLNSY
-96 FNYNSEVEEKSA
+96 NYNSEEQEKST

-131 KEKIISDFI
+131 KEKVISEFI

-148 YLSRSIDELI
+148 YLSRSTDELI

-164 QNQIVSSKELKNVL
+164 QNEIISSKQIKKVL
-178 GMIQNLEPPGIASR
+178 NMIQNLEPPGIASR
-192 NLQECLSLQLKRKF
+192 NLQECLSLQLKRKPQ
-206 KTNEILIATKIIDEG
+206 TNEISIASKIIDDG

-226 KKHFEKMQEKFDIDQ
+226 KKHFKKMQEKFSIDQ
-241 HLLKKGLSE
+241 DLLKKGLNE

-276 LSVNE
+276 LTVNE
-281 NFINVNL
+281 NHISVNL

-294 DLHISKNYKE
+294 DLHISTNYKE
-304 MLKGYQDTK
+304 MLKGYQSSRI
-313 MKSKAQ
+313 KSRAQ
-319 KETVQFIKQKLDA
+319 RETVQFIKQKLDA

-339 ITQRYQTLTLT
+339 INQRYQTLSLT

-355 KFQTEYFLTGDEKKL
+355 KFQTEYFLSGDEKKI
-370 KPMILKDIAEKTN
+370 KPMILKDIAEKIN

-397 IETPYGTF
+397 LETPYGTF

-417 LEGEDVSSF
+417 LEGEEVSSY
-426 EIKNILQSL
+426 EIKNILESL

>member
-1 MHMLKQNLTFKL
+1 MLKQNLTFKL
-13 TQKLSP
+13 NQKLSP

-48 LETGTEEKATD
+48 LDTGIEEKASD
-59 IERLEDANF
+59 FESYEDDNF
-68 SENNFDNQEIDIESY
+68 SDSNIEKSDIDIEAY
-83 IGDDETPSYKLNA
+83 INEDEIPSYKLNSY
-96 FNYNSEVEEKSA
+96 NYNSEEQEKST

-131 KEKIISDFI
+131 KEKVISEFI

-148 YLSRSIDELI
+148 YLSRSTDELI

-164 QNQIVSSKELKNVL
+164 QNEIISSKQIKKVL
-178 GMIQNLEPPGIASR
+178 NMIQNLEPPGIASR
-192 NLQECLSLQLKRKF
+192 NLQECLSLQLKRKPQ
-206 KTNEILIATKIIDEG
+206 TNEISIASKIIDDG

-226 KKHFEKMQEKFDIDQ
+226 KKHFKKMQEKFSIDQ
-241 HLLKKGLSE
+241 DLLKKGLNE

-276 LSVNE
+276 LTVNE
-281 NFINVNL
+281 SHISVNL

-294 DLHISKNYKE
+294 DLHISTNYKE
-304 MLKGYQDTK
+304 MLKGYQSSSI
-313 MKSKAQ
+313 KSRAQ
-319 KETVQFIKQKLDA
+319 RETVQFIKQKLDA

-339 ITQRYQTLTLT
+339 INQRYQTLSLT

-355 KFQTEYFLTGDEKKL
+355 NFQTEYFLSGDEKKI
-370 KPMILKDIAEKTN
+370 KPMILKDIAEKIN
-383 MDISTVSRVANSKY
+383 MDISTISRVANSKY

-417 LEGEDVSSF
+417 LEGEEVSSY
-426 EIKNILQSL
+426 EIKNILESL

>member
-1 MHMLKQNLTFKL
+1 MLKQNLTFKL
-13 TQKLSP
+13 SQKLSP

-48 LETGTEEKATD
+48 LESGIEEKLSD
-59 IERLEDANF
+59 FENQQDEDY
-68 SENNFDNQEIDIESY
+68 SENYSENSDMDVEAYLS
-83 IGDDETPSYKLNA
+83 DDEIPSYKLNS
-96 FNYNSEVEEKSA
+96 FNYSSEEEEKNT

-123 TNVLILTE
+123 TNVLILSE
-131 KEKIISDFI
+131 KEKIISEFI

-148 YLSRSIDELI
+148 YLSRSIEELV

-164 QNQIVSSKELKNVL
+164 QNEIISSKEIKNVL
-178 GMIQNLEPPGIASR
+178 HMIQNLEPPGIAAR
-192 NLQECLSLQLKRKF
+192 NLQECLSIQLKRKPKSDYIF
-206 KTNEILIATKIIDEG
+206 TASKIIDEG

-226 KKHFEKMQEKFDIDQ
+226 KKHFKKMQEKFNIDQ
-241 HLLKKGLSE
+241 NMLKKGLNE

-276 LSVNE
+276 LNVNE
-281 NFINVNL
+281 NHINVNL

-294 DLHISKNYKE
+294 DLHISTNYKE
-304 MLKGYQDTK
+304 MLKGYQSSK
-313 MKSKAQ
+313 IKSNAQ

-339 ITQRYQTLTLT
+339 INQRHQTLSLT
-350 IDAIV
+350 INAIV
-355 KFQTEYFLTGDEKKL
+355 KFQKEYFLSGDEKKL

-417 LEGEDVSSF
+417 LEGEEVSSF
-426 EIKNILQSL
+426 EIKNILESI

-440 KKNPFSDMA
+440 KKNPFSDMD

-455 KKGYSLARRTVAK
+455 KKGYSIARRTVAK

-480 RKEL
+480 RREL

>member
-1 MHMLKQNLTFKL
+1 MLKQNLTFKL
-13 TQKLSP
+13 SQKLSP

-48 LETGTEEKATD
+48 LESGVQEQTSD
-59 IERLEDANF
+59 
-68 SENNFDNQEIDIESY
+68 FDNQEELDFSENYSENSDLDLETY
-83 IGDDETPSYKLNA
+83 LSDDEIPSYKLNSY
-96 FNYNSEVEEKSA
+96 NYTSEEEEKNT

-131 KEKIISDFI
+131 KEKVISEFI

-148 YLSRSIDELI
+148 YLSRSVDELV

-164 QNQIVSSKELKNVL
+164 QNEIISPMEIENVL
-178 GMIQNLEPPGIASR
+178 TIIQNLEPPGIASR
-192 NLQECLSLQLKRKF
+192 NLQECLSIQLKRKPKSDDVF
-206 KTNEILIATKIIDEG
+206 IASKIIDEG

-226 KKHFEKMQEKFDIDQ
+226 KKHFKKLQEKFNLDQ
-241 HLLKKGLSE
+241 DLLKKGLNE

-263 SFSENNHIVPDFI
+263 SFTENNHIVPDFI
-276 LSVNE
+276 LNVNE
-281 NFINVNL
+281 NLISVNL

-294 DLHISKNYKE
+294 DLHISENYKE
-304 MLKGYQDTK
+304 MLKGYQSSKT
-313 MKSKAQ
+313 KSKAQ
-319 KETVQFIKQKLDA
+319 KDTVQFIKQKLDA
-332 AKWFIEA
+332 AKWFIDA
-339 ITQRYQTLTLT
+339 ITQRHQTLSLT
-350 IDAIV
+350 IDAII
-355 KFQTEYFLTGDEKKL
+355 KFQRDYFLSGDEKKL
-370 KPMILKDIAEKTN
+370 KPMILRDIAEKIN
-383 MDISTVSRVANSKY
+383 MDISTISRVANSKY

-417 LEGEDVSSF
+417 LEGDEVSSF
-426 EIKNILQSL
+426 EIKNILKTL
-435 IESEN
+435 IEGEN
-440 KKNPFSDMA
+440 KNNPFSDMA

-480 RKEL
+480 RREL